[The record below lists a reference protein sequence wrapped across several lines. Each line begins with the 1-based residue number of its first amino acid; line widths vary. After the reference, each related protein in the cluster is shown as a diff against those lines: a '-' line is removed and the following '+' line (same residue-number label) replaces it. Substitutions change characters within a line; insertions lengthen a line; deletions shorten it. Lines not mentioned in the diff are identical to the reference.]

1 MATSSCCRVFAAF
14 LDFARFRPPPS
25 IRMQFIY
32 RSTSSILLLLCSGAG
47 LAACQAS
54 LGSEEPTSRVVGED
68 DIPSAST
75 RFRRLTHVEWQ
86 RTALDLFQTKES
98 SSLGQ
103 VIAEAAAGFRN
114 DPRQGGYLFDGLGD
128 ALEVDSS
135 LWKAYQQ
142 VAADVAAQA
151 AQDST
156 LISSLAP
163 ATGSEEERA
172 TTFIKRF
179 GELAHRRP
187 ISETQEES
195 YLALYEMGTTTYE
208 DSPGFEG
215 GIRLV
220 IEAFLQ
226 SPYFVYRVEENR
238 TAWNGL
244 APLDGYERA
253 SRLSYFF
260 WGTMPD
266 TELMTAASSG
276 KLDSKEGVREQAL
289 RLIEDPKAESSVL
302 RFFSKLLD
310 VDHYDEGISPDSS
323 VYDGDLDAF
332 AAAAK
337 KETEQF
343 IGKEIYQASGSLR
356 DFFTSRTTY
365 VNDSLAGVY
374 GLSGSYGTDFEKA
387 ELDPQQRSGVFTQV
401 GFLAANATMRDP
413 DPIHRGVFMARR
425 INCLTIAAPPDM
437 IPPLPTPDGQSNRQ
451 LVAEHTEAKGTSCR
465 NCHLTLINPFGFAFE
480 NYDAVGAYRDMDGSH
495 QVDASTEVLLEG
507 GRESTPVQNAVE
519 LAAQLGSSP
528 AVHECIAGHLIAYA
542 QGRNVSDADEAL
554 MATLGSASVS
564 EDVSFRSLMV
574 ELAVADS
581 FLNRSAET
589 K

>member
-1 MATSSCCRVFAAF
+1 
-14 LDFARFRPPPS
+14 
-25 IRMQFIY
+25 MQFIR
-32 RSTSSILLLLCSGAG
+32 RSATSTLLLVSSGAG
-47 LAACQAS
+47 LVACQAS
-54 LGSEEPTSRVVGED
+54 LGTDEPTQRVVGED
-68 DIPSAST
+68 DIPSPST

-86 RTALDLFQTKES
+86 RTALDLFQATES

-103 VIAEAAAGFRN
+103 VITEAAEGFRN
-114 DPRQGGYLFDGLGD
+114 DPRQGGYLFDGQGD

-142 VAADVAAQA
+142 VAAEVAVEA

-156 LISSLAP
+156 LIAALAP
-163 ATGSEEERA
+163 TGESEEQRA
-172 TTFIKRF
+172 AAFIKRF

-187 ISETQEES
+187 LSEDQEKS
-195 YLALYEMGTTTYE
+195 YLALYRLGTTTYD
-208 DSPGFEG
+208 DSPGFDG

-226 SPYFVYRVEENR
+226 SPYFVYRVEESR
-238 TAWNGL
+238 VAWNGL

-266 TELMTAASSG
+266 AELMAAAASG
-276 KLDSKEGVREQAL
+276 DLDSKSGVRQQAL
-289 RLIEDPKAESSVL
+289 RLIDSPKAETSVL
-302 RFFSKLLD
+302 RFFTKLLD

-323 VYDGDLDAF
+323 VYDGDLDEF

-343 IGKEIYQASGSLR
+343 IGQEIYQASGSLR

-365 VNDSLAGVY
+365 VNESLASIY
-374 GLSGSYGTDFEKA
+374 GLSGTYGTDFEKV
-387 ELDPQQRSGVFTQV
+387 ELDPQERSGVFTQV

-425 INCLTIAAPPDM
+425 INCLKIAAPPDM

-480 NYDAVGAYRDMDGSH
+480 NYDAVGAYRDTDGPH
-495 QVDASTEVLLEG
+495 QVDASTEVLLEE
-507 GRESTPVQNAVE
+507 GRESTPVQNGVE
-519 LAAQLGSSP
+519 LAVQLSSSP
-528 AVHECIAGHLIAYA
+528 AVHRCIAGHLIAYA
-542 QGRNVSDADEAL
+542 QGRNVSDQDEAL
-554 MATLGSASVS
+554 IASLGNASVS
-564 EDVSFRSLMV
+564 EDISFRSLMV

-581 FLNRSAET
+581 FLNRSGET